1 MDIEVVHI
9 DARNIHAFL
18 YHFGDRL
25 FIIRLVSN
33 SAHDLSGPDVDVGI
47 GNHSLR
53 E

>member
-9 DARNIHAFL
+9 DARDIHTFL

-47 GNHSLR
+47 GNHSLG